1 MPRGRHIVKEGSLVR
16 FASDIEILAEQVFKK
31 GTRSEKIQMTKMLLP
46 YIYREQP
53 KEVWNAGQNGDP
65 IQEVRVTI
73 VK

>member
-1 MPRGRHIVKEGSLVR
+1 MARGRHIVKEGSLIR
-16 FASDIEILAEQVFKK
+16 FASDIEVLADDVFKK
-31 GTRSEKIQMTKMLLP
+31 GTRAEKLQVAKMLLP

-65 IQEVRVTI
+65 IQEIKVTI